1 MVAIAQ
7 RYLTARST
15 SNLRLRR
22 AESEEQ
28 ASAEVLT
35 AAGMVAQEHEAAMML
50 WEVTFRGK
58 TSAKLALVE
67 VLSSKL
73 IGHMIR
79 NRLQGDP
86 RTIAR
91 AVLAWW
97 LHGAC
102 QTCGGV
108 GHELVPHT
116 IVRADEPCSACHGTG
131 KLPQPEDAAF
141 QWLADE
147 MGRLQSVAGGK
158 VMRKLSVE
166 MDL

>member
-15 SNLRLRR
+15 SDLKLRR
-22 AESEEQ
+22 REDPEQ
-28 ASAEVLT
+28 AAAEVLT

-58 TSAKLALVE
+58 TSAKLALVDI
-67 VLSSKL
+67 LASKL

-79 NRLQGDP
+79 ERLQGDP
-86 RTIAR
+86 RSISR

-97 LHGAC
+97 LHGVC
-102 QTCGGV
+102 TTCGGV

-116 IVRADEPCSACHGTG
+116 IVRADEPCSACQGTG
-131 KLPQPEDAAF
+131 KLPQPQDEAF
-141 QWLADE
+141 RWLADE
-147 MGRLQSVAGGK
+147 MGELQSIAGGK
-158 VMRKLSVE
+158 VMRKLSVD

>member
-7 RYLTARST
+7 RYLTARNT
-15 SNLRLRR
+15 SNLKLRR
-22 AESEEQ
+22 AESQDQ
-28 ASAEVLT
+28 AAAEVLT

-67 VLSSKL
+67 LLSSKL
-73 IGHMIR
+73 IGYMIR
-79 NRLQGDP
+79 ERLQGDP
-86 RTIAR
+86 RQISR

-97 LHGAC
+97 LHGIC
-102 QTCGGV
+102 TTCGGV
-108 GHELVPHT
+108 GHELVPET

-141 QWLADE
+141 RWLADE

-158 VMRKLSVE
+158 VMRKLAQD
-166 MDL
+166 MNL